1 MYKNNFS
8 ETHPEAKG
16 LPSGINR
23 SDFPILQTTVN
34 GKPLVY
40 FDNAATSQ
48 KPIQVLQAIQ
58 HYYTALNSNIHR
70 GAHFLANA
78 ATEAY
83 ENSRAYIANC
93 LGAQT
98 REIQFVRGTTEAVNL
113 VAYSWAMNELIP
125 GDEIVISGMEH
136 HANIVPWQMACEKT
150 GASLKVIPVTAHGE
164 LDMDAAE
171 KIIGPSCKLL
181 ALVYVSNALGTIN
194 PVDELIRLAKKQGAL
209 VFLDGAQAVPHLK
222 INLNELGCDFFAFS
236 GHKVYGPT
244 GIGVLWGK
252 AELLNKM
259 SPFMGGGEMIK
270 EVSFEKSTFNE
281 IPYRFEAGTPHIEG
295 GIVLGEALKYLY
307 ENVGIEKAAAAEN
320 SLLQYATGAL
330 LDVPGIELLGT
341 AKQKTGVISF
351 NIKEI
356 HPYDLGVLLDRQGIA
371 IRTGH
376 HCCQPLMKRFGL
388 EGTCRASFAFY
399 NTIEEVDVFIAAL
412 HRSLK
417 MLS

>member
-1 MYKNNFS
+1 MYENNFS
-8 ETHPEAKG
+8 EPQPGAESKRAG
-16 LPSGINR
+16 LNR

-48 KPIQVLQAIQ
+48 KPVQVLEAIQ

-70 GAHFLANA
+70 GAHYLANA

-83 ENSRAYIANC
+83 ENSRTYIAEC
-93 LGAQT
+93 LGAKAA
-98 REIQFVRGTTEAVNL
+98 EIQFVRGTTEAVNL
-113 VAYSWAMNELIP
+113 LAYSWAMNELKP

-136 HANIVPWQMACEKT
+136 HANIVPWQMACIKT
-150 GASLKVIPVTAHGE
+150 GAVLKVIPVNESGE

-171 KIIGPSCKLL
+171 KIIGPACKLL

-194 PVDELIRLAKKQGAL
+194 PVTELISLAKKQGAL

-222 INLNELGCDFFAFS
+222 INLSELGCDFFAFS

-252 AELLNKM
+252 AALLNQM
-259 SPFMGGGEMIK
+259 PPFMGGGEMIK
-270 EVSFEKSTFNE
+270 EVSFERSTYNE
-281 IPYRFEAGTPHIEG
+281 VPYRFEAGTPHIEG
-295 GIVLGEALKYLY
+295 GIVLGTAMKYLY
-307 ENVGIEKAAAAEN
+307 ENVGIDTAAAAEN
-320 SLLQYATGAL
+320 ALLQYATEAL
-330 LDVPGIELLGT
+330 LEIPGIELLGR
-341 AKQKTGVISF
+341 AKHKTGVISF
-351 NIKEI
+351 NASAI

-371 IRTGH
+371 VRTGH

-388 EGTCRASFAFY
+388 EGTCRASFSFY
-399 NTIEEVDVFIAAL
+399 NSFEEVDLFIAAL